1 MLTLEQR
8 KAKAETLKGREVRT
22 VSVNDFEVREDGD
35 GLLTMNGWAS
45 VTERSYDM
53 GYYQETI
60 KRGAFGKTLREQPD
74 VQLLINHD
82 GLPLARTAGPNRSV
96 AAAGLLTLSED
107 DQGLRVSAKLDPND
121 LDVQRLMPKVRS
133 GLVDQMSFGFRVVRQ
148 EWDESYEDRQISE
161 VNIDRGDVSIVN
173 QGANPATSFSL
184 RSLLANDIDPGEL
197 EAMRGDLT
205 RLLYPTRHNVD
216 ALTAVF
222 ADVRAGKQF
231 SDANMAVL
239 KDCLSRVADA
249 DDAVDQVLVN
259 LSALIGVPNPDDDAA
274 RSLDIYRA
282 RAYASALRGKARS
295 AA

>member
-8 KAKAETLKGREVRT
+8 KAKAESLKGREVRT
-22 VSVNDFEVREDGD
+22 VPVHGFEVREDSD
-35 GLLTMNGWAS
+35 GLLTMEGWAS

-60 KRGAFGKTLREQPD
+60 KRGAFVKTLGEQPD

-82 GLPLARTAGPNRSV
+82 GLPIARTSGPTRQIGPTG
-96 AAAGLLTLSED
+96 ALTLTED
-107 DQGLRVSAKLDPND
+107 DKGLRVAARLDPAD
-121 LDVQRLMPKVRS
+121 LDVQRLMPKVRT
-133 GLVDQMSFGFRVVRQ
+133 GLVDQMSFGFRVTRQ
-148 EWDESYEDRQISE
+148 SWDEDWENREIAE

-173 QGANPATSFSL
+173 QGANPHTSFSL

-197 EAMRGDLT
+197 EAMRGDLV

-222 ADVRAGKQF
+222 ADIRAGKQF

-259 LSALIGVPNPDDDAA
+259 LSALIGVPNPDSDAA

-282 RAYASALRGKARS
+282 RAHASALRGRRS

>member
-8 KAKAETLKGREVRT
+8 KAKAESLKGREVRT
-22 VSVNDFEVREDGD
+22 VAVHDFEVREDAD
-35 GLLTMNGWAS
+35 GLLTMDGWAS

-60 KRGAFGKTLREQPD
+60 KRGAFGKTLRESPD

-82 GLPLARTAGPNRSV
+82 GLPLARTRDSANRPIVGAGSL
-96 AAAGLLTLSED
+96 ALSED
-107 DQGLRVSAKLDPND
+107 DQGLRVAARLDPAD
-121 LDVQRLMPKVRS
+121 PDVMRLMPKVSR
-133 GLVDQMSFGFRVVRQ
+133 GLVDQMSFGFRVTRQ
-148 EWDESYEDRQISE
+148 TWDEDYENRDIAE

-184 RSLLANDIDPGEL
+184 RSLLAGDIDPGEL

-222 ADVRAGKQF
+222 ADIRAGKQF

-259 LSALIGVPNPDDDAA
+259 LSALIGVPNPDSDAA

-282 RAYASALRGKARS
+282 RAHASALRGRSS